1 MVEEVISTDPRADR
15 TVLFLQEISN
25 IILKLVKKIN
35 LQKMRKFN
43 SPSRDLMGKFI
54 KNDMMQFLIKGSFKI
69 ILNIEI

>member
-1 MVEEVISTDPRADR
+1 MSGVYAGSGGRMVEEVISTDPRADR

-43 SPSRDLMGKFI
+43 SPS
-54 KNDMMQFLIKGSFKI
+54 
-69 ILNIEI
+69 

>member
-35 LQKMRKFN
+35 LQKMRKFK
-43 SPSRDLMGKFI
+43 SPSRDLMAKFI

-69 ILNIEI
+69 ILNIEV